1 MNKYQNLAK
10 ISILYVEDDESIQ
23 MVFSNILKRFA
34 KELYIAKNGEEG
46 LSKFK
51 NLHPDLIIT
60 DVQMP
65 KINGIEMIANI
76 RKENTNIPIIITT
89 AFNDINYAIDAIKL
103 GIDGF
108 FLKPIK
114 DIKSYLD
121 ILENKAKIVMLKK
134 ENEKKEKIIDTIM
147 KNFFDIAFFV
157 EKEKIIKLNEKAQ
170 NIIKNEDINEFL
182 TQIKPNLTLKK
193 IEKEIIE
200 YKENF
205 YSIKID
211 TYSEDNF
218 IIIMTKLT

>member
-193 IEKEIIE
+193 IEEEIIE
-200 YKENF
+200 YKNHF